1 MIRRIAAVVLLC
13 AVHSAQCIA
22 GGWVCAPGTVPSAL
36 FAASAAEAPSSP
48 VEEVRKVETAF
59 AKAFAD
65 HDAAKF
71 FSYVADDATFLAA
84 RVTLVG
90 KAEIVSRWTPFFTEK
105 VAPFTWRPERVYVNG
120 AGNIGLSTG
129 PVFDRDGNQA
139 GIYSSI
145 WEKNAN
151 GEWKILFDGPGSSS
165 PIDEGFIETADGVKL
180 HYMKAGRGGPAIVV
194 PLEHLGWE
202 SVATLIDRG
211 TVIAYDPRGRGKS
224 PAVDRRGFDY
234 DLRDFETVRRHFN
247 IDRVIPVGYAQ
258 FALIV
263 ATYARDHPE
272 HIERLVQIAPVPM
285 SGSPRELR
293 PITMPALVIDAATT
307 PNPAARTWARSFPS
321 ARLLPLPL
329 DKPDPLLNAIRAFVA
344 GGWPEGAENVK

>member
-1 MIRRIAAVVLLC
+1 MIRRVLAVLLL
-13 AVHSAQCIA
+13 
-22 GGWVCAPGTVPSAL
+22 L
-36 FAASAAEAPSSP
+36 FATSAFADA
-48 VEEVRKVETAF
+48 VEEVRSVEIAF

-65 HDAAKF
+65 QKAEKF
-71 FSYVADDATFLAA
+71 FSYVADDATFLTA

-90 KAEIVSRWTPFFTEK
+90 KDEIVRRWTPFFSER

-120 AGNIGLSTG
+120 AGTIGLTTG

-165 PIDEGFIETADGVKL
+165 PIDEGFIDTPDGVKL
-180 HYMKAGRGGPAIVV
+180 HYMKSGRGGPAIIV
-194 PLEHLGWE
+194 PLEHLTWE

-224 PAVDRRGFDY
+224 SAEDRRGFDY

-247 IDRVIPVGYAQ
+247 IDRVIPVGYGP
-258 FALIV
+258 FAHIV

-285 SGSPRELR
+285 SGSSRELR
-293 PITMPALVIDAATT
+293 VITMPVLVVASTGAD
-307 PNPAARTWARSFPS
+307 PAAHNWARSFPS
-321 ARLLPLPL
+321 ARFLSAPLEKTDQLLT
-329 DKPDPLLNAIRAFVA
+329 AIRAFVA
-344 GGWPEGAENVK
+344 GGWPDGVEGVK

>member
-1 MIRRIAAVVLLC
+1 MIRRVAAVVLL
-13 AVHSAQCIA
+13 
-22 GGWVCAPGTVPSAL
+22 L
-36 FAASAAEAPSSP
+36 FATSSAFADA
-48 VEEVRKVETAF
+48 VEEVRNVETAF

-90 KAEIVSRWTPFFTEK
+90 KPEIVRRWTPFFSEK
-105 VAPFTWRPERVYVNG
+105 VAPFTWRPERVYVNA

-145 WEKNAN
+145 WQKDAN

-180 HYMKAGRGGPAIVV
+180 HYMKSGRGGPAIIV
-194 PLEHLGWE
+194 PLEHLTWE
-202 SVATLIDRG
+202 SVASLVDRG

-247 IDRVIPVGYAQ
+247 IDSVIPVGYGN

-272 HIERLVQIAPVPM
+272 HIERLIQIAPVAM
-285 SGSPRELR
+285 SGSSRELR
-293 PITMPALVIDAATT
+293 VITMPALVIAAAT
-307 PNPAARTWARSFPS
+307 PPDPAARNWARSFPS
-321 ARLLPLPL
+321 ARLLSLPL
-329 DKPDPLLNAIRAFVA
+329 DKPEPLLNAIRAFVS
-344 GGWPEGAENVK
+344 GGWPDGVENVK

>member
-1 MIRRIAAVVLLC
+1 MIRRAAAAVLFL
-13 AVHSAQCIA
+13 
-22 GGWVCAPGTVPSAL
+22 L
-36 FAASAAEAPSSP
+36 FATAAFADA
-48 VEEVRKVETAF
+48 VDEVRNVEIAF

-65 HDAAKF
+65 QNAAKF

-90 KAEIVSRWTPFFTEK
+90 KSEIVRRWTPFFSEK
-105 VAPFTWRPERVYVNG
+105 VAPFTWHPERVYVNA

-129 PVFDRDGNQA
+129 PVFDKDGNQA

-145 WEKNAN
+145 WQKNAN

-165 PIDEGFIETADGVKL
+165 PVDEGFIETPDGVKL
-180 HYMKAGRGGPAIVV
+180 HYIKSGRGGPAIIV
-194 PLEHLGWE
+194 PLEHLKWDE
-202 SVATLIDRG
+202 LATLNDRG

-224 PAVDRRGFDY
+224 PAVDRHGFDY

-247 IDRVIPVGYAQ
+247 IDRVIPIGYAG

-272 HIERLVQIAPVPM
+272 HIERLLQIAPAPM
-285 SGSPRELR
+285 TFSARDLR
-293 PITMPALVIDAATT
+293 ALTMPTLVIDA
-307 PNPAARTWARSFPS
+307 PAPDGPALTWARSFPN
-321 ARLLPLPL
+321 ARLLSIPL
-329 DKPDPLLNAIRAFVA
+329 DKPDPLLTAIRSFVG
-344 GGWPEGAENVK
+344 GGWPDNAEGVK